1 MSQQEAQN
9 IKVVLRCRPMTSNE
23 ASKEKAAIKCVG
35 DKHVEVNY
43 GAMGRMCSLSLSLAL
58 ALSLA
63 LSLSL
68 SLSLSSSLSLS
79 LSLSLYTY
87 TSKRHVEVH
96 YGAIGN
102 HCSKGSIQ

>member
-79 LSLSLYTY
+79 LSRSLYTHIRAKG
-87 TSKRHVEVH
+87 TSRSTT
-96 YGAIGN
+96 A
-102 HCSKGSIQ
+102 Q

>member
-43 GAMGRMCSLSLSLAL
+43 GAMGRMCSLSRSLSLSVSLFLSLLSLSLAR

-63 LSLSL
+63 R
-68 SLSLSSSLSLS
+68 
-79 LSLSLYTY
+79 SLYTY
-87 TSKRHVEVH
+87 IRAKGTSRSTT
-96 YGAIGN
+96 AQWAT
-102 HCSKGSIQ
+102 SAQKGSIQ